1 MAWLGL
7 GLGLTFRVRVS
18 TVSRVRARVGA
29 KVFTKSDAASYAA
42 GSVGSIFFPLQCI
55 YNYNVGQCV
64 AQ

>member
-42 GSVGSIFFPLQCI
+42 GSVGSIFSHCTVYI
-55 YNYNVGQCV
+55 TTMWAN
-64 AQ
+64 A